1 MRFLRSGALIASGA
15 ADAGAAELRSL
26 IAEHPNWEVIVR
38 SFAAKGLIRMPDGMS
53 IDAVLG

>member
-1 MRFLRSGALIASGA
+1 MRFLRSGALVASGA
-15 ADAGAAELRSL
+15 TDAGVAELRSL

-38 SFAAKGLIRMPDGMS
+38 SFAAKGLITMPDGMS